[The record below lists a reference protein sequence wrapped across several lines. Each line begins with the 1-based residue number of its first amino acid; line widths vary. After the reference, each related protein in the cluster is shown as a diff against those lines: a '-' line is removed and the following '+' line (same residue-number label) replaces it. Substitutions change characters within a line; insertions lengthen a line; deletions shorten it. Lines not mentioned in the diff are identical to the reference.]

1 MKMLLNDK
9 RYADAERASE
19 DEKYREQFWDLVN
32 DKLKN
37 HLQCV
42 KSSQLYQKLI
52 DYVLE
57 LEQKE
62 GQINMC
68 NALEELRQEE
78 TVNYIKNTDK
88 RKSLSLR
95 ARV

>member
-1 MKMLLNDK
+1 MDGRTPTKSSVFAGSIVNVT
-9 RYADAERASE
+9 
-19 DEKYREQFWDLVN
+19 LVN

-42 KSSQLYQKLI
+42 QSSQPYQKLI
-52 DYVLE
+52 DHALE
-57 LEQKE
+57 LEQRG

-88 RKSLSLR
+88 RKSRESLCH
-95 ARV
+95 